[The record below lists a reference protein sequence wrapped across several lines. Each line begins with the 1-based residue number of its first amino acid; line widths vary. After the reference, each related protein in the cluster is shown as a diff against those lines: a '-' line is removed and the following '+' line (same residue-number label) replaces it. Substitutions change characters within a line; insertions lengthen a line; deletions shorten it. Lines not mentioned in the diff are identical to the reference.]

1 LQHHLRHLVV
11 ALTKAVVADLA
22 LGVDEYNAGQ

>member
-1 LQHHLRHLVV
+1 LVV